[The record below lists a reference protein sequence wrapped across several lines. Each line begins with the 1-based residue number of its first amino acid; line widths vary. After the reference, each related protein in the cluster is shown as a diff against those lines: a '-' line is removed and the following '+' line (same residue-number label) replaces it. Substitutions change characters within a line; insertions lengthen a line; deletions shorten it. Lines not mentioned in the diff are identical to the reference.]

1 MQDHTKFISMAIV
14 FVTMGCGCAK
24 KEETIQKLF
33 PLSIENKWVYQ
44 SLHWSEK
51 DTISSI
57 DSSYIVESYKW
68 NKRIA
73 YHEVRRG
80 TDTTGM
86 AFYVDRWWIIE
97 DGELRSYYE
106 PPTDTSGYLIIL
118 RKPLKA
124 GTRWI
129 CNIPDSAL
137 KTEIESVNVTVEVP
151 AGTFSNCLQI
161 CRYEENGE
169 VLVRYWLAPNVGLI
183 RSYSELGWD
192 EKLLRYKIK

>member
-1 MQDHTKFISMAIV
+1 MKYGAKFVLMVTIIIV
-14 FVTMGCGCAK
+14 MGFGCAK
-24 KEETIQKLF
+24 REENITKLF
-33 PLSIENKWVYQ
+33 PLSVENKWVYQ
-44 SLHWSEK
+44 SLYWSEK

-68 NKRIA
+68 NKRIT

-97 DGELRSYYE
+97 DDELRSYYE
-106 PPTDTSGYLIIL
+106 SPTDTSAYFIIL

-124 GTRWI
+124 GTHWI
-129 CNIPDSAL
+129 CDIPDSIW
-137 KTEIESVNVTVEVP
+137 KTEIESVNVTVKVP
-151 AGTFSNCLQI
+151 AGTFRNCLQI
-161 CRYEENGE
+161 TRYEENGE
-169 VLVRYWLAPNVGLI
+169 VLLRYWLAPNVGLI

-192 EKLLRYKIK
+192 EKLLRYEIK